1 MPIWTG
7 AGADNN
13 WSTGANWDTGVVPN
27 STTTAIF
34 NGSTGLNPNKNCT
47 ITSGANCTDFIL
59 TGYSGTIT
67 FTNTLTVNM
76 TATAGNITLSA
87 SIGFSMVGPNGI
99 SYVVNVTA
107 TTRTITSNGYLF
119 NLPFAISGLGG
130 SILALTGN
138 FQVSNFTGFNV
149 SINGPGEFRV
159 SGNWSSVAFGTA
171 LKVLNGTGTMSTG
184 SQATNLVINAP
195 GFTRTFS
202 GSIFIYNT
210 LLWTAGTIVTTGSTF
225 TGYDMTSVSMGGAGQ
240 PLNNLTFSNN
250 IVTTIAFP
258 TDLYVNGNFILPNG
272 ANTLN
277 GPGKV
282 FIAGNLSNS
291 GGNSGN
297 LVIEL
302 NGTGTVSNAIPLNTI
317 INTTGVVTP
326 ASTAI
331 FHGNLTLQSGT
342 VNLANPLRK
351 SGGALIINPA
361 FNFTGSSSLIF
372 QNFDFVNSTHTV
384 TSNGVTWPTSVQI
397 SNVTNNSITV
407 TLNDVLTV
415 TGSFTTTAIGAQQLT
430 LNGSNL
436 QVNGNLI
443 ISNTNGLI
451 GTSTIVLQ
459 GSSNSNWNHTVAS
472 PLQNN
477 LTINKSGAATVTII
491 GTITWGAAGRIL
503 QRTAGNINPGT
514 SAVSIPNTISVTING
529 MIFWNLTMG
538 TTTTLTQNIS
548 NTINNNLTLTGSTTF
563 TGTAGWT
570 TNNFTHGG
578 ANTTCTLQA
587 GVTYTVNGIFTMI
600 GTAAQRAR
608 LQSNDVAS
616 VTVSINA
623 LSNLM
628 NVTAGSIPNPAAGY
642 VLGSTAFSTA
652 LPPALSNIIPDR
664 PTIASGSASPYTL
677 VNPIG
682 TTALTSYAGQVGKK
696 AFFNVTNNGSSSTN
710 VLYAETRDIDS
721 NGGIT
726 ILAVQTFQDN
736 TATPNL
742 FRTLNWG
749 PLIAPSGSV
758 YYTFV
763 N

>member
-13 WSTGANWDTGVVPN
+13 WSTGGNWDTGSAPN
-27 STTTAIF
+27 AGTTAIF

-47 ITSGANCTDFIL
+47 ITLGANCTDFIL

-87 SIGFSMVGPNGI
+87 AIGFSMVGPNGI
-99 SYVVNVTA
+99 SYVINVTA
-107 TTRTITSNGYLF
+107 TTRTITSNGYSF
-119 NLPFAISGLGG
+119 SLPFAISVLGG
-130 SILALTGN
+130 STLALADN
-138 FQVSNFTGFNV
+138 FQVSNFTGANV

-159 SGNWSSVAFGTA
+159 SGDWSSGAFGTA
-171 LKVLNGTGTMSTG
+171 LKVLNGTGTMNTNST
-184 SQATNLVINAP
+184 ARNLVINAP
-195 GFTRTFS
+195 GFTRTFL
-202 GSIFIYNT
+202 GSITIQT
-210 LLWTAGTIVTTGSTF
+210 SLLWTAGTVVTTGSTF
-225 TGYDMTSVSMGGAGQ
+225 IGNDLASVSMGGAGQ
-240 PLNNLTFSNN
+240 PLNNVTFVNSVALTM
-250 IVTTIAFP
+250 TFP
-258 TDLYVNGNFILPNG
+258 TDLYVNGNFTLPNG
-272 ANTLN
+272 SNTFN

-282 FIAGNLSNS
+282 FVAGNLSNN
-291 GGNSGN
+291 GGGTGN

-302 NGTGTVSNAIPLNTI
+302 NGTGTVTNAIPLNVI
-317 INTTGVVTP
+317 VNTAGVITP

-351 SGGALIINPA
+351 GGGALIINPV

-372 QNFDFVNSTHTV
+372 QNFDFVNGTHTV

-397 SNVTNNSITV
+397 SNITNNSITV

-415 TGSFTTTAIGAQQLT
+415 TGSFTTTAVGGQQHT

-436 QVNGNLI
+436 QVNSDLI

-451 GTSTIVLQ
+451 GTSTIILQ
-459 GSSNSNWNHTVAS
+459 GSSSSNWNHTVTS

-477 LTINKSGAATVTII
+477 LTINKSGGATVTLI
-491 GTITWGAAGRIL
+491 GNITWGAAGRTL
-503 QRTAGNINPGT
+503 QKTAGNINPGT
-514 SAVSIPNTISVTING
+514 SSVSIPNTISVTIND
-529 MIFWNLTMG
+529 ITFWNLTMG
-538 TTTTLTQNIS
+538 TTTTLTQNIL

-578 ANTTCTLQA
+578 ANTICTLQA

-600 GTAAQRAR
+600 GTAAQRAT
-608 LQSNDVAS
+608 LQSNDFAN
-616 VTVSINA
+616 VTVNIGS

-628 NVTAGSIPNPAAGY
+628 NVTAGTIPNPAAGY
-642 VLGSTAFSTA
+642 VLGSIAFSTA

-677 VNPIG
+677 VNAIG

-696 AFFNVTNNGSSSTN
+696 AFFNVTNGTGSTN
-710 VLYAETRDIDS
+710 VIYAQTRDIDS

-726 ILAVQTFQDN
+726 ILAVQTFADN

-763 N
+763 S